1 MSEERRLVCLY
12 PWLAIGGADKFN
24 LDMIGCLAARGWRA
38 TIVTTRPG
46 AHPWRGAFAHITDDV
61 VDLTTYPPEQY
72 PARLLAIIGAR
83 AIDCVLISHSSLGYD
98 LLPYLRAHCPHI
110 AFVDYCHL
118 VDPGWCA
125 GGYPRMSLAYASAL
139 DLQIVSSQAL
149 KRWMCARG
157 GEAQRIAVCT
167 TNIDPTDW
175 DPARYD
181 REALRAALGIPPT
194 TPVVLYAA
202 RLERQKRPLLAV
214 RIMERVIA
222 HAGDTYC
229 LIAGD
234 GPFADYLR
242 RFVRWH
248 RLEERVRL
256 LGAVSN
262 QRMRELLALSDV
274 FFLPSRVEGI
284 SLAIYEAMAMRTVPV
299 SVASGGQAELVTPEC
314 GVLIPRGPGE
324 QEQYLDALLRL
335 VRDPEL
341 ACHMG
346 AAARWRVSAY
356 FHLDQMGARMDA
368 LLEQARSLHSTSP
381 RPPIDAAVARA
392 AARAAV
398 DAARC
403 AARPAMRRRL
413 RALYWA
419 LVARG
424 AWWLVPMV
432 ERLRAM

>member
-1 MSEERRLVCLY
+1 MSEERRLLCLY

-24 LDMIGCLAARGWRA
+24 LDMLGCLAAHGWCA

-46 AHPWRGAFAHITDDV
+46 AHPWRGAFERITGDII
-61 VDLTTYPPEQY
+61 DLTASPLEQY
-72 PARLLAIIGAR
+72 PDRLLAIIR
-83 AIDCVLISHSSLGYD
+83 SREVDCVLISHSSLGYD
-98 LLPYLRAHCPHI
+98 LLPYLRAHCPHV
-110 AFVDYCHL
+110 AFADYCHL
-118 VDPGWCA
+118 VDPGWHA
-125 GGYPRMSLAYASAL
+125 GGYPRMSLASASAL

-149 KRWMCARG
+149 KHWMCVRG

-167 TNIDPTDW
+167 TNIDPADW
-175 DPARYD
+175 DPARSD

-202 RLERQKRPLLAV
+202 RLERQKRPLLAM

-222 HAGDTYC
+222 QAGDTYC

-242 RFVRWH
+242 RFVHWH

-284 SLAIYEAMAMRTVPV
+284 SLAIYEAMAMCTVPV

-346 AAARWRVSAY
+346 AAARCRVSAH

-368 LLEQARSLHSTSP
+368 LLEHARLLHRTCP
-381 RPPIDAAVARA
+381 RPPIDAAVAQA
-392 AARAAV
+392 AAWTAV
-398 DAARC
+398 DAARRD
-403 AARPAMRRRL
+403 ARPALRRRL
-413 RALYWA
+413 QALYWR

-424 AWWLVPMV
+424 AWWLVPVV
-432 ERLRAM
+432 ERVRPM